1 MSNTKTH
8 CYLKILAIAA
18 FLFAGAS
25 VQADCISNPVR
36 PENRWSAWETV
47 ATSHGVDLQ
56 VRYYTFTGGPWG
68 TGREN
73 TTVQFQ
79 YVNTD
84 NYSHSAYLTGVN
96 GHLLVGE
103 PLWWNRKS
111 FAHVPFSI
119 PDQSVSLAGGETAQ
133 SETFTF
139 EGRICKYSIRF
150 YAR

>member
-1 MSNTKTH
+1 MSKTKTNS
-8 CYLKILAIAA
+8 YLNILTVAT
-18 FLFAGAS
+18 FLFLGAS
-25 VQADCISNPVR
+25 AQADCISNPVR
-36 PENRWSAWETV
+36 PENTWSAWETV
-47 ATSHGVDLQ
+47 ASSRGVDLQ
-56 VRYYTFTGGPWG
+56 VRYYTFTGGPFG

-84 NYSHSAYLTGVN
+84 NCARRAYLTNVN

-103 PLWWNRKS
+103 PLWWDRES
-111 FAHVPFSI
+111 FDHVPFSI

-133 SETFTF
+133 SQEFTF
-139 EGRICKYSIRF
+139 AGRVCKYSIQF